1 MENLNLKA
9 RGKSLNDLVG
19 AMEEDDA
26 KSIPTLMLRISA
38 GPEGIE
44 IEKGNPDGTFTKTEG
59 TPEEEGSELESGS
72 PEQEKSENELGVPEE
87 KQGAEMDGAASQD
100 MGAEMPEGE
109 GDDSGRSMFEMI
121 IAKKKKEAEGR

>member
-9 RGKSLNDLVG
+9 RGESLKDLTS

-26 KSIPTLMLRISA
+26 KSIPTLMLRITS

-44 IEKGNPDGTFTKTEG
+44 IEKGNEDGSFSSMKEG
-59 TPEEEGSELESGS
+59 TPEEEGNELESGT
-72 PEQEKSENELGVPEE
+72 PEQEKGENELGIPES
-87 KQGAEMDGAASQD
+87 KQGVDGVASQD
-100 MGAEMPEGE
+100 MGSEMPEGE
-109 GDDSGRSMFEMI
+109 PDDSGRSMFEMI